1 MNDNYSLIK
10 NNSNTTIP
18 KSGNSVELNLRD
30 PNYPE
35 LGVVIP
41 RKFIMLKDGED
52 IFTYLVTN
60 GYRNPLDYL
69 YYFHP
74 TDIYIYN
81 EDTGFDDDINKLYT
95 RAGFYKNISYGT
107 KDKMIILYDGPDKDT
122 WNSNPKTCC
131 EDYLYYDEIKK
142 LLSHPGVREYFLTHG
157 DEWIWKDNLLVDEF
171 ESDGNMLHHLYN
183 FNYDL
188 YMKVLKDSYKV
199 NFNYK

>member
-60 GYRNPLDYL
+60 GYRNPLDYFIL
-69 YYFHP
+69 FS
-74 TDIYIYN
+74 
-81 EDTGFDDDINKLYT
+81 
-95 RAGFYKNISYGT
+95 SY
-107 KDKMIILYDGPDKDT
+107 
-122 WNSNPKTCC
+122 
-131 EDYLYYDEIKK
+131 
-142 LLSHPGVREYFLTHG
+142 
-157 DEWIWKDNLLVDEF
+157 
-171 ESDGNMLHHLYN
+171 
-183 FNYDL
+183 
-188 YMKVLKDSYKV
+188 
-199 NFNYK
+199 